1 MWGVLPAVAIPEA
14 RPASVSSDS
23 LLTRHDVVHAAAARV
38 DGDRCSSATPF
49 VKSTSAV
56 HWTRCIWCQL
66 RNSSEFFLVPAAACT
81 YARARIR
88 ARTRARAY
96 ARGAD
101 HELGRLLDILE
112 LKDVLIMQF
121 HVTLR
126 QQPQYVAGPAAVG
139 ARVYAHTY
147 VDAIAQARAG
157 SWKGRSGDFVCVRH
171 VRSPSDRV
179 QSSIECEGC
188 VASCTV
194 RPGDATEQ
202 TSCMCTR

>member
-1 MWGVLPAVAIPEA
+1 MTLYMLQQLAWTVTDAALPRHLSSPPVQYIGHDAYGANCAIVP
-14 RPASVSSDS
+14 
-23 LLTRHDVVHAAAARV
+23 
-38 DGDRCSSATPF
+38 
-49 VKSTSAV
+49 
-56 HWTRCIWCQL
+56 
-66 RNSSEFFLVPAAACT
+66 NSSWYLR
-81 YARARIR
+81 ARTRIR
-88 ARTRARAY
+88 ARIRARAY

-112 LKDVLIMQF
+112 LKDVLSMQF

-171 VRSPSDRV
+171 FRSPSDRV